1 MYIVLRTSL
10 CFQGSHPPTSESLVN
25 EKDDSTKSF
34 YNSLCI
40 FAYVACNFFEMPN
53 LQMIIIKN
61 VYIISCSESE
71 DSEKKSWDGENNE
84 AMNNKNSKQCIA
96 FWHRKEI

>member
-1 MYIVLRTSL
+1 
-10 CFQGSHPPTSESLVN
+10 
-25 EKDDSTKSF
+25 
-34 YNSLCI
+34 
-40 FAYVACNFFEMPN
+40 
-53 LQMIIIKN
+53 MIIIKN